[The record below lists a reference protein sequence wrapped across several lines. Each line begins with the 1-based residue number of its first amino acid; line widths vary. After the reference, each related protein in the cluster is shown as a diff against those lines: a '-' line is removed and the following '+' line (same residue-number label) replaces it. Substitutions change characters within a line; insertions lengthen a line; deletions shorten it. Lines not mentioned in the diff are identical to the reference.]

1 MSELKSSFSFT
12 QSLDEALPLM
22 PRHRERNKRNRSL
35 TLDDLIDEQRLHN
48 RMHGSSLDLLL
59 MSYRYQE
66 AFNREQKLFLKR
78 SLKPSK
84 ALDLWQLIFTAL
96 ITRDHSSES
105 ATIYQSLEYAKK
117 QFGVYMVGALRS
129 FCQRMIEK
137 KQNLRESIAKNP
149 EVLLPETLIK
159 RWSQHPFM
167 NLSDIAKPLS
177 QRPESGISAFDE
189 TLKWEKHTISDF
201 KNQKLQALNEGS
213 WLYLEYLFNELQSLS
228 KTKNILKLLDTCA
241 APGGKLIGLLQW
253 ARKNKIEIKAF
264 ATEAKFK
271 RMERLNENLK
281 TWNLNAT
288 TYLHAWGE
296 GAKLPWT
303 QESWDI
309 LLIDLPCSG
318 SGTLSQRP
326 DLLEKDWSALLPEI
340 NSLQEK
346 ILTEIMSF
354 SFEHA
359 FISVCSIDPEEV
371 DFISRLLKATPIF
384 YSSKTHGAAM
394 EHIVAWKISKNPLS

>member
-1 MSELKSSFSFT
+1 M

-66 AFNREQKLFLKR
+66 AFNREQKQFLKR

-84 ALDLWQLIFTAL
+84 ALDLWQLVFTAL

-105 ATIYQSLEYAKK
+105 STIFQSLEFTKK
-117 QFGVYMVGALRS
+117 HFGVYMVGALRS

-137 KQNLRESIAKNP
+137 KQILRDSINNNP
-149 EVLLPETLIK
+149 ELLLPDNLIK
-159 RWSQHPFM
+159 RWSNHPFM
-167 NLSDIAKPLS
+167 SLTDIATPLS

-189 TLKWEKHTISDF
+189 NLKWEKHNIGDF

-213 WLYLEYLFNELQSLS
+213 WLYLEYLFNELQSVVKS
-228 KTKNILKLLDTCA
+228 KNSISLLDTCA

-253 ARKNKIEIKAF
+253 ARKNKIEIQAF

-271 RMERLNENLK
+271 RMERLSENLK
-281 TWNLNAT
+281 SWSLNAT
-288 TYLHAWGE
+288 THLHAWGE

-303 QESWDI
+303 QQSWDI

-326 DLLEKDWSALLPEI
+326 DLLEKDWGALLPEI

-346 ILTEIMSF
+346 ILSEIMSF
-354 SFEHA
+354 SFKKA
-359 FISVCSIDPEEV
+359 YVSICSIDPEEV
-371 DFISRLLKATPIF
+371 DFISRQLNSTPIF
-384 YSSKTHGAAM
+384 YSSKSHGTAM